1 MGEEPQAELPQNR
14 AAQSSGPRIVLA
26 ISTIL
31 SSWLLMQIIHE
42 AGHAI
47 AAMFTGGSIRR
58 IVLVPWELS
67 RTDLILNPSP
77 LIVCWAGP
85 LVGTLLPILVWI
97 IACIRRWRAEFWIR
111 FCAGFCLIANGAY
124 IGIGSW
130 TLDGDAGDLLR
141 SGSSTSHLISFG
153 VITAPAGLMMWHGLG
168 PDFGIGRNAQFIN
181 WNAATRS
188 LLLLAAIIAVEII
201 CWLPLEFKLYG
212 LLILSDLWDV
222 SFFPLPPTAQW

>member
-1 MGEEPQAELPQNR
+1 MGEEPQAEFPQNQV
-14 AAQSSGPRIVLA
+14 AQSPVPRIVLA

-42 AGHAI
+42 TGHAV
-47 AAMFTGGSIRR
+47 AALFTGGSIRR

-97 IACIRRWRAEFWIR
+97 IARIRRWRAEFWIR
-111 FCAGFCLIANGAY
+111 FLAGFCLIANGTY
-124 IGIGSW
+124 IGIGAW

-141 SGSSTSHLISFG
+141 SGSSSWHLISFG
-153 VITAPAGLMMWHGLG
+153 VTTAPAGLIMWHGLG
-168 PDFGIGRNAQFIN
+168 PDFGIGRRAQLIN
-181 WNAATRS
+181 WNTALRS
-188 LLLLAAIIAVEII
+188 LLLLAAIIAAEIV
-201 CWLPLEFKLYG
+201 CWLPLEFEL
-212 LLILSDLWDV
+212 
-222 SFFPLPPTAQW
+222 